1 MPCSGTARGRRLS
14 SALSPRRSRKTSED
28 CGQSQNWPMSAPL
41 RLADL
46 LGGLSIVADLGFGLP
61 PETAMRSCLIGTAL
75 ARELGVAE
83 DEVADTFYAS
93 LLLHIGCTAFAHE
106 AAAAMGDELTVN
118 SAVAKTNFA
127 DPRDVLKTF
136 IPEATRGMSPLSQ
149 VRATT
154 FIVTRGKSF
163 GKRHETASCEVARET
178 ARRLVLPGSLQQA
191 LYEVHEWWSGGGAP
205 RGLAGEEIA
214 LPARIARVASD
225 AALFDDIGDAELAVD
240 ALRRRAGGM
249 LDPSIVQVFIANARP
264 LLAQANE
271 GDPRERIL
279 EVEPEPA
286 VERNQN
292 ELLHVAT
299 AFGDL
304 ADLKTPFTHG
314 HSKEVARLATT
325 VADRLRLDAATVSRL
340 HVAALLHD
348 LGRVGISNAIWEK
361 PGPLTAAEWE
371 QVRMHPYH
379 SERILATSHA
389 LEPIA
394 PIAGMHHERLDGL
407 GYHRGCRARDI
418 PVACRVLA
426 AADAFQAMT
435 QNRPHREALT
445 PEQAGE
451 ELVRDSRSGRLDP
464 DVVAAV
470 LDAAGQRRAGRR
482 RDLRPAGL
490 TEREIE
496 VLRLVAEGC
505 SNPAIAKRLYISRRT
520 AEHHVQHVY
529 TKIGVSS
536 RAAAALFALE
546 HDLLCPST
554 GF

>member
-1 MPCSGTARGRRLS
+1 MAAR
-14 SALSPRRSRKTSED
+14 
-28 CGQSQNWPMSAPL
+28 L

-75 ARELGVAE
+75 ARELDVAE
-83 DEVADTFYAS
+83 KDVADTFYTS
-93 LLLHIGCTAFAHE
+93 LMLHVGCTAFAHE

-136 IPEATRGMSPLSQ
+136 IPEATRGMSPRSQ

-178 ARRLVLPGSLQQA
+178 ARRLGLPGSLQRA
-191 LYEVHEWWSGGGAP
+191 LYEVHEWWKGGGAP
-205 RGLAGEEIA
+205 RGLKGEEIA

-225 AALFDDIGDAELAVD
+225 AALFDDIGGPDLAAD
-240 ALRRRAGGM
+240 ALRRLAGGM
-249 LDPSIVQVFIANARP
+249 LDPSIVQAFIANARA
-264 LLAQANE
+264 LLAEANA

-286 VERNQN
+286 VDKDESEVPQ
-292 ELLHVAT
+292 VAT

-314 HSKEVARLATT
+314 HSKGVASLAK
-325 VADRLRLDAATVSRL
+325 AAAESLRLDTATVSRL
-340 HVAALLHD
+340 HLAALLHD

-361 PGPLTAAEWE
+361 PGSLTAAEWE
-371 QVRMHPYH
+371 QVRMHAYH
-379 SERILATSHA
+379 SERILATSRA

-394 PIAGMHHERLDGL
+394 PLAGMHHERLDGS
-407 GYHRGCRARDI
+407 GYHRGCRAHDI
-418 PVACRVLA
+418 PAAARVLA

-435 QNRPHREALT
+435 QARPHREPLT

-451 ELVRDSRSGRLDP
+451 ELVRDSRSGRLDS
-464 DVVAAV
+464 DVVAGV
-470 LDAAGQRRAGRR
+470 LAAAGQRRPGSG

-490 TEREIE
+490 SEREIE
-496 VLRLVAEGC
+496 VLRLVAQGC
-505 SNPAIAKRLYISRRT
+505 SNPEIAKRLYISRRT

-529 TKIGVSS
+529 GKIGASS

-546 HDLLCPST
+546 HDLLAPA
-554 GF
+554 GDV

>member
-1 MPCSGTARGRRLS
+1 
-14 SALSPRRSRKTSED
+14 
-28 CGQSQNWPMSAPL
+28 MSARL

-106 AAAAMGDELTVN
+106 AAAAVGDDLAIN

-127 DPRDVLKTF
+127 DPSDVLKTL
-136 IPEATRGMSPLSQ
+136 IPGATRGLPPLSQ
-149 VRATT
+149 LRAAA
-154 FIVTRGKSF
+154 FIVSRGKSF
-163 GKRHETASCEVARET
+163 GKRHETASCEVARTT
-178 ARRLVLPGSLQQA
+178 ARRLGLPDSLQRA
-191 LYEVHEWWSGGGAP
+191 LYEIHEWWQGGGAP
-205 RGLAGEEIA
+205 RGLEGEEIA

-225 AALFDDIGDAELAVD
+225 AALFDDIGGPELAAD

-249 LDPSIVQVFIANARP
+249 LDPAIVHVFVANARA
-264 LLAQANE
+264 LLAEANA
-271 GDPRERIL
+271 GDPRQRIL
-279 EVEPEPA
+279 ELEPEPA
-286 VERNQN
+286 IERNQN
-292 ELLHVAT
+292 ELPEVAA

-314 HSKEVARLATT
+314 HSREVARLARAAAET
-325 VADRLRLDAATVSRL
+325 LRLDAASVSRL

-348 LGRVGISNAIWEK
+348 LGRVGISNRIWEK
-361 PGPLTAAEWE
+361 PGSLTAAEWE

-379 SERILATSHA
+379 SERILATSRA

-394 PIAGMHHERLDGL
+394 SMAGMHHERLDGS

-418 PVACRVLA
+418 PAACRVLA

-435 QNRPHREALT
+435 QTRPHRGALT

-451 ELVRDSRSGRLDP
+451 ELVGDSRAGRLDP
-464 DVVAAV
+464 DAVAAV
-470 LDAAGQRRAGRR
+470 LEAAGQRTSGRR

-490 TEREIE
+490 SEREIQ

-505 SNPAIAKRLYISRRT
+505 SNPQIAKRLHISRRT

-529 TKIGVSS
+529 SKIGVSS

-546 HDLLCPST
+546 HDLLSSST
-554 GF
+554 NV